1 MLEIRKTFDIG
12 TICKRIP
19 EMNNETEVS
28 SLLESQERS
37 VVFIS
42 VFRITFKIF
51 ILALIGLVALHWK
64 RRQALG
70 DLSKL

>member
-1 MLEIRKTFDIG
+1 
-12 TICKRIP
+12 
-19 EMNNETEVS
+19 MNNETEVS